1 MSVTHWTDSTEL
13 FAEYPQLVT
22 DVPSRFAI
30 HLTHLDT
37 FKPVTVGKVE
47 VRLLGGQSP
56 TEVFQADSPS
66 RPGIFG
72 VDVTASTPGVREL
85 VVVLSGPSVRDEH
98 RLGRI
103 EVFPTIDAARLGA
116 DEGSEDPTGIAFLKE
131 QQWALD
137 FGTAVV
143 TESEMRESLRVPA
156 RLEARPD
163 GTADVVAPVNGR
175 LTHVVEQPVGSTVSR
190 GQELARILPSPS
202 TPGDLPQLQR
212 ELAEAKTALARATR
226 DRERAERLTRAGAAP
241 ERRLDEARSVEE
253 QEQARLA
260 AAEASL
266 SQYNAARSGGAT
278 AIEGLFLVRAP
289 FSGVVAQRDAV
300 PGANVSLGSVLFHL
314 VDTAQVHVVGQIPET
329 EVSRARRASTAEI
342 ETAGESSR
350 VPAGRLIAVGKVL
363 DAASRTLPIVFA
375 VDNRTLGLPIGQA
388 VFLHLLIGTAAARP
402 VVPPSAV
409 VDDGGRPIVFVQRA
423 GETFE
428 RRPVTL
434 GPRAGDRVQVLDG
447 LQPGERVVTK
457 GAYLVRLATLSATV
471 PAHGHVH

>member
-1 MSVTHWTDSTEL
+1 
-13 FAEYPQLVT
+13 
-22 DVPSRFAI
+22 
-30 HLTHLDT
+30 
-37 FKPVTVGKVE
+37 
-47 VRLLGGQSP
+47 
-56 TEVFQADSPS
+56 
-66 RPGIFG
+66 
-72 VDVTASTPGVREL
+72 
-85 VVVLSGPSVRDEH
+85 
-98 RLGRI
+98 
-103 EVFPTIDAARLGA
+103 
-116 DEGSEDPTGIAFLKE
+116 
-131 QQWALD
+131 
-137 FGTAVV
+137 
-143 TESEMRESLRVPA
+143 
-156 RLEARPD
+156 
-163 GTADVVAPVNGR
+163 
-175 LTHVVEQPVGSTVSR
+175 
-190 GQELARILPSPS
+190 
-202 TPGDLPQLQR
+202 
-212 ELAEAKTALARATR
+212 
-226 DRERAERLTRAGAAP
+226 
-241 ERRLDEARSVEE
+241 
-253 QEQARLA
+253 
-260 AAEASL
+260 
-266 SQYNAARSGGAT
+266 
-278 AIEGLFLVRAP
+278 LFLVRAP